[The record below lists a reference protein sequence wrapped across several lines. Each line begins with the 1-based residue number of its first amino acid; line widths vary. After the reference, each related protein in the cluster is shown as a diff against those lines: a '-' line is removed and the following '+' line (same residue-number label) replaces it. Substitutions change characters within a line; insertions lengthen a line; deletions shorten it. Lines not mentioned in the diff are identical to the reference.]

1 MNASDNFVEVAE
13 ARNVVPGKMLRVYAH
28 GSWIVVVN
36 VAGEHFAI
44 ADTCS
49 HESASLFKG
58 ALKDDCISCPLHG
71 SRFNV
76 RTGEPIEEPA
86 EEPVDTYPVRVL
98 NGMILLGPTSA
109 RNVHMYNR

>member
-1 MNASDNFVEVAE
+1 MNESDNFVEVAE
-13 ARNVVPGKMLRVYAH
+13 TGDVAPGEMLRVHAY

-36 VAGEHFAI
+36 VAGEYFAI
-44 ADTCS
+44 ADACS
-49 HESASLFKG
+49 HESASLYKG

-86 EEPVDTYPVRVL
+86 EDPVDTYPVRVL

-109 RNVHMYNR
+109 RIFHMYNH